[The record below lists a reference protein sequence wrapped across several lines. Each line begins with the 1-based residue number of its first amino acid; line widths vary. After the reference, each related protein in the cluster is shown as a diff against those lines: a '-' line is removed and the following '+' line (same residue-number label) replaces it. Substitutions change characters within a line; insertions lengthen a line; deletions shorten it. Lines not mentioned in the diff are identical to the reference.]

1 MKALVKILA
10 TALAAAMAVSC
21 SFLKSGSE
29 TNNAW
34 TTVKPEIESYNEL
47 TMDLDPT
54 GVTYTI
60 DVSTAEGRLKLNK
73 LSLQEAE
80 QLALTEAL
88 MYYNCATLFNPQY
101 THLKKGKD
109 ILRVTVY
116 GYPARYKK
124 KQP

>member
-1 MKALVKILA
+1 MKAFLKIFA
-10 TALAAAMAVSC
+10 ASVALALTASC
-21 SFLKSGSE
+21 STTKTGSH

-34 TTVKPEIESYNEL
+34 STVRPDIESYNEL
-47 TMDLDPT
+47 TMALDPT

-60 DVSTAEGRLKLNK
+60 DVSTAEGRLKLHK
-73 LSLQEAE
+73 LSLPEAE

-88 MYYNCATLFNPQY
+88 MYYNCATLFNPQF

-116 GYPARYKK
+116 GYPARYKH